1 MSILAILELIA
12 ALGATIKDITATMNQ
27 IIAVVQRAQAEGR
40 ELSAEE
46 VALIQGIRKASE
58 DELETALK
66 V

>member
-66 V
+66 A

>member
-12 ALGATIKDITATMNQ
+12 ALGATIKDITATMTQ
-27 IIAVVQRAQAEGR
+27 IIAVVQKAQAEGR
-40 ELSAEE
+40 ELNAEE

-66 V
+66 A

>member
-40 ELSAEE
+40 ELNAEE

-66 V
+66 A